1 MAVAASLC
9 EAQAWDDCK
18 CGWRVSQRRGYSG
31 THLMAARGRQA
42 EIFIGASNQK
52 KEPPATVRPILFCKQ
67 ALYGERNSE
76 VERAVRTRGVLRSGE
91 RVFRRSATA
100 AANARGNY
108 YDLRARRGKGRAEC
122 CDSVYHTDGLP
133 GTDGVSIFR

>member
-18 CGWRVSQRRGYSG
+18 CGWRVSQRRGNSG
-31 THLMAARGRQA
+31 THLMAARRASGRDFHRR
-42 EIFIGASNQK
+42 IKSK
-52 KEPPATVRPILFCKQ
+52 KEPTATVRPILSCKQ
-67 ALYGERNSE
+67 TLYGERNSE

-100 AANARGNY
+100 AANA
-108 YDLRARRGKGRAEC
+108 
-122 CDSVYHTDGLP
+122 
-133 GTDGVSIFR
+133 